1 MGRTMRKDSIASVP
15 CSRNLI
21 GQSALKDAFASAPS
35 VLSLPLSFLTPKTA
49 SHQ

>member
-1 MGRTMRKDSIASVP
+1 MRKDSIAIVP

-21 GQSALKDAFASAPS
+21 GQSALKDALVIAPS
-35 VLSLPLSFLTPKTA
+35 VLSMPLSFLTLKTA

>member
-1 MGRTMRKDSIASVP
+1 MRRQMKKDSIAIVP

-21 GQSALKDAFASAPS
+21 GQSALKDALASAPS
-35 VLSLPLSFLTPKTA
+35 VLSLPLAFLTLKTA

>member
-1 MGRTMRKDSIASVP
+1 MRRQMKKDSIAIVP

-21 GQSALKDAFASAPS
+21 GQSALKDALASAPS

>member
-1 MGRTMRKDSIASVP
+1 MRRQMKKDSIAIVP
-15 CSRNLI
+15 CSRNL
-21 GQSALKDAFASAPS
+21 GLPS